1 MIEVKMYLYDADE
14 IALMAQ
20 FESILTQKRAMQ
32 TPPVQPGVGLTVA
45 GAESQPGEPGGITG
59 LVVVNSPVASE
70 VVDDVTMQRTI
81 TAYGQKHGVSAT
93 IARMQELFGVS
104 KASQVPAERR
114 AEFVAAFQV

>member
-20 FESILTQKRAMQ
+20 FESILTQKRAMAT
-32 TPPVQPGVGLTVA
+32 TPAQPGVGLAVA
-45 GAESQPGEPGGITG
+45 GAQSQPSMSTVTCVVTEP
-59 LVVVNSPVASE
+59 VESE

-93 IARMQELFGVS
+93 IARMQEIFGVS